1 MIAAVAAVCAAKYLL
16 ASSARG
22 RAAMRLAG
30 NEQRVLRGRQD
41 TWAGLLYALARHV
54 APRYNQMDHSH
65 QNCSLNTSLS
75 TWQ

>member
-41 TWAGLLYALARHV
+41 TWAVLLYALARHA
-54 APRYNQMDHSH
+54 APRYDQLGHSI
-65 QNCSLNTSLS
+65 QNCSLNTSLP